1 MIIESKSNYSFIIMN
16 TDRSDKEGTHWW
28 SFLDLHTKKIFFLI
42 ILVLKASKNLSSI
55 MIKIYSTKYSM
66 VLKNLIKR

>member
-1 MIIESKSNYSFIIMN
+1 MMIESKSNYSFIIMN

-28 SFLDLHTKKIFFLI
+28 SFLDLHTKKNFFLI